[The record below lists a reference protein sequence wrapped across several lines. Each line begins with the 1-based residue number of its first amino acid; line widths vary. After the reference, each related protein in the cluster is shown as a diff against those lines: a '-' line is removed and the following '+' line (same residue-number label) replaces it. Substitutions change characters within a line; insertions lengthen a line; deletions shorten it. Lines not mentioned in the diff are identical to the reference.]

1 MIHWKRQTTGT
12 KQMSGFYGLGWTTG
26 QINESGNYRTV
37 LNVVMNTHLPKL
49 THWTLKTVNKNV
61 NV

>member
-26 QINESGNYRTV
+26 QINESG
-37 LNVVMNTHLPKL
+37 KL
-49 THWTLKTVNKNV
+49 QNCFKCGNEYTFAKTYTLDTKNSK
-61 NV
+61 